1 MVALAAL
8 GRASMTGTLPFDL
21 PASDAA
27 VAASREDAPFD
38 TAAPLF
44 RHGHRATGG
53 S

>member
-1 MVALAAL
+1 
-8 GRASMTGTLPFDL
+8 MTGTLPFDL

-27 VAASREDAPFD
+27 VAASREDVPFD
-38 TAAPLF
+38 MAALLF